1 MFDQLKAQPQD
12 KILQLIAMFRDDPR
26 TTKIDLGVGVYKDA
40 TGLTP
45 VMRAVKAAEKKLWET
60 ETTKTYTGLAGEP
73 AYNAA
78 LSSMILGDAVAT
90 DRIAS
95 IATPGGTGAI
105 RQALELIRLATPDAT
120 VWLSNPTW
128 PNHPSIIKF
137 LGMKMAEYRY
147 FDAATRGVDFGG
159 LMQDLA
165 TIKAGDVV
173 LLHGCCHNPTG
184 ANLDAAQW
192 DQVIALLAQR
202 GAIPLVDL
210 AYQGF
215 GDGLEDDAAAT
226 RKIAAAFP
234 EVLIAASCSKNFGI
248 YRERTG
254 ILIGIGAAAGKGVL
268 QGNLNFL
275 NRQNYSFPPDHGARL
290 VTMILEDAALKARD
304 FVQHLQTQDLVG
316 TRPWLLNVNIPNR
329 PRAELKPLR
338 VTRLGRRHAAEP
350 VITQVNPRG
359 ETMYWIGS
367 AGPAKDD
374 REGTD
379 FHATHLGHVSLTPL
393 HVDLT
398 EYPSLSLWAQRLEEG
413 AA

>member
-12 KILQLIAMFRDDPR
+12 KILQLIAMYRDDPR
-26 TTKIDLGVGVYKDA
+26 STKIDLGVGVYKDA

-78 LSSMILGDAVAT
+78 LSSMILGDAVSA

-120 VWLSNPTW
+120 VWISNPTW
-128 PNHPSIIKF
+128 PNHPSIIRY
-137 LGMKMAEYRY
+137 LGMSLAEYRY
-147 FDAATRGVDFGG
+147 FDAATRGVDFAG
-159 LMQDLA
+159 LMGDLA
-165 TIKAGDVV
+165 TVKAGDVV

-192 DQVIALLAQR
+192 DQVIALLAAK

-275 NRQNYSFPPDHGARL
+275 NRQNFSFPPDHGARL
-290 VTMILEDAALKARD
+290 VTMILEDAALKADWMAELEEVRQNMLTLRQSLADELRKATNSDRFD
-304 FVQHLQTQDLVG
+304 FVATHRG
-316 TRPWLLNVNIPNR
+316 MFS
-329 PRAELKPLR
+329 
-338 VTRLGRRHAAEP
+338 RLGLTEA
-350 VITQVNPRG
+350 QVNTLREDHG
-359 ETMYWIGS
+359 IYMVGDSRINI
-367 AGPAKDD
+367 AGLNTRTVPILA
-374 REGTD
+374 
-379 FHATHLGHVSLTPL
+379 AAI
-393 HVDLT
+393 
-398 EYPSLSLWAQRLEEG
+398 AQVAG
-413 AA
+413 